1 MHRGHIGDRMID
13 QAALRIAQTSEQPR
27 SDQRRQRW
35 LLVAIAVGAVVV
47 LAVALLVWRTAGRLP
62 ADDSLE
68 AGFARDMM
76 IHHDQAVA
84 MALLIRD
91 RTADPAV
98 KTLATDILLTQE
110 NQIGQMLGWL
120 NVWGLP
126 ATSAEPPM
134 AWMGHPVSG
143 RMPGMA
149 TPEELAH
156 LEHRSGNAADTEFLR
171 LMIRHHQGGIP
182 MAEEA
187 IARSGNAQV
196 RALATAIVAAQQS
209 EITAMEDLLRQ
220 KEIVPAG
227 S

>member
-76 IHHDQAVA
+76 VHHDQAVA

-91 RTADPAV
+91 RTTDPAV

-220 KEIVPAG
+220 KETVPAG

>member
-1 MHRGHIGDRMID
+1 MID

-35 LLVAIAVGAVVV
+35 LAVAIAVGAVVV

-126 ATSAEPPM
+126 ATSAQPPM

-187 IARSGNAQV
+187 IARSGNDQV

-220 KEIVPAG
+220 KETVPAG

>member
-76 IHHDQAVA
+76 VHHDQAVA

-91 RTADPAV
+91 RTTDPAV

-134 AWMGHPVSG
+134 TWMGHPVSG

-156 LEHRSGNAADTEFLR
+156 LEHLSGNAADAEFLR

-220 KEIVPAG
+220 KETVPAG